1 VNNFDSVNKLEKVK
15 KIAII
20 TGEKSG
26 DVLGAKLLEDIRN
39 KYPDAYCYGIGGEDM
54 KSKGFHNLASID
66 QLSLMGVVE
75 VLGSIFKLIKLKN
88 YLVQQFLA
96 DKPDVVI
103 GIDAPDFNFRLYKPL
118 KAAGIT
124 CIHYV
129 SPKVWAWREHRIME
143 FKKKIDHMLTLFPF
157 EVEYYS
163 KYDIPATFVGH
174 PYTDKIVNVVNQ
186 KQAKEKLKVP
196 ENKRVIAIL
205 PGSRNAEI
213 NRLGRLFIETASKLQ
228 ATFTDLVFV
237 IPAANSHIKTKIA
250 EILKEFKQLDV
261 ILIEGQSELVLAA
274 STAVIVASGTAT
286 LETALHKK
294 PMVVSYKVNCF
305 SYMIIKSLIKIPY
318 VALPNILSKKF
329 IVPELLQDKATCD
342 NLYQEMHRILSDQQ
356 YSQDMISQLNN
367 LYQELTNNDSNSAFK
382 TIDKYLAYT

>member
-1 VNNFDSVNKLEKVK
+1 MNNFDSADKLEKVK
-15 KIAII
+15 KIVII
-20 TGEKSG
+20 AGEKSG
-26 DVLGAKLLEDIRN
+26 DVLGAKLLDDIRN

-54 KSKGFHNLASID
+54 KSKGFHNLTSID
-66 QLSLMGVVE
+66 QLSLMGIVE

-88 YLVQQFLA
+88 YLVQQFIA

-129 SPKVWAWREHRIME
+129 SPKVWAWREHRIKE
-143 FKKKIDHMLTLFPF
+143 FKKKIDHILTLFPF

-174 PYTDKIVNVVNQ
+174 PYADKIVNIVNQ
-186 KQAKEKLKVP
+186 KQAKEKLQVS

-213 NRLGRLFIETASKLQ
+213 KRLGRLFIETASKLQ

-294 PMVVSYKVNCF
+294 PMVVSYKVNYF

-382 TIDKYLAYT
+382 TIDKYLSYT